1 MPVALGV
8 LPPATLAHPYAS
20 RAQATH
26 TTPGMDDSMDGG
38 GRTVPA
44 THTDVGR

>member
-8 LPPATLAHPYAS
+8 LSLATLARPCAS

-26 TTPGMDDSMDGG
+26 TTPGMEEVACVRNKQS
-38 GRTVPA
+38 R
-44 THTDVGR
+44 DVGR